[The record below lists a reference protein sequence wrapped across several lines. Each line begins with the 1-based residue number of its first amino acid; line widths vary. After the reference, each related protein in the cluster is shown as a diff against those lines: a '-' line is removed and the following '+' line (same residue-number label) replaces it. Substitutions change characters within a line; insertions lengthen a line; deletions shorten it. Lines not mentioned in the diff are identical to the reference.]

1 MTGAPINSSFVS
13 SVRPTSEEERSGVR
27 ETSKEERMKSVRV
40 EAELLVSSLVEVIAG
55 PIKKEMNLAGMT
67 VKDAYKALRDPLNI
81 PPGVTALVDGKI
93 ADPETRLRPGSCLEF
108 VKPAGE
114 KG

>member
-1 MTGAPINSSFVS
+1 
-13 SVRPTSEEERSGVR
+13 
-27 ETSKEERMKSVRV
+27 MKSVRA
-40 EAELLVSSLVEVIAG
+40 EAELLTSSLVEVIAG
-55 PIKKEMNLAGMT
+55 PIKKEMNISGMT

-81 PPGVTALVDGKI
+81 PSGVTALLDGKI
-93 ADPETRLRPGSCLEF
+93 ADPEARLRPGSCLEF